1 MCDRGLPEPDLVCY
15 LEVCVETVMN
25 RAQWGESRYDEKNF
39 QFKVK
44 ENFNRLRTGKWGRYS
59 NFHQILLKSA
69 SNFFTS
75 NII

>member
-1 MCDRGLPEPDLVCY
+1 MGKMCDRGLPEPNLVCY

-44 ENFNRLRTGKWGRYS
+44 ENFNRLRAGKWVSFKEGRTIDEIQRTI
-59 NFHQILLKSA
+59 F
-69 SNFFTS
+69 
-75 NII
+75 